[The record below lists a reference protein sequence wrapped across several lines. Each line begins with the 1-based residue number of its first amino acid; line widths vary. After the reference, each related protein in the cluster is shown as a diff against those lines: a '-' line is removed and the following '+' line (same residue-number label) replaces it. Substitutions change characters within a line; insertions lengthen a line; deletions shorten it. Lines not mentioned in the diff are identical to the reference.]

1 MHIRTSYIHTNSHT
15 HSASGQSESSS
26 SSSRENLNV
35 KVLSKKGAED
45 REVQPNLDAFVIRGK
60 CPDSRAKR
68 ITELIAD
75 MVPGI
80 FVQPLWWKEMAL
92 KHC

>member
-1 MHIRTSYIHTNSHT
+1 M
-15 HSASGQSESSS
+15 
-26 SSSRENLNV
+26 
-35 KVLSKKGAED
+35 KVLYKKGPKTVKRTLCD
-45 REVQPNLDAFVIRGK
+45 REYAFHGGTSNLCDYLVHIHSNEFKPKQQPNLDAFVIRGK

-80 FVQPLWWKEMAL
+80 FVQPLWWKVTAL